1 MAVYARAL
9 LPRILV
15 ISAVWITASGTLTFA
30 ADKTLTTSHPA
41 AKPPVAT
48 PRPILVVPDVR
59 SQAFVFAKGILDDN
73 GFAWRVV
80 GSVEGYATNRV
91 VSQTP
96 APGARVVDT
105 GAPTIALQL
114 ARGSYGQN
122 GTPENTSPYAGTSI
136 VPAVAA
142 KVLTKKP
149 AAARVP
155 LAPVKVAKAKK
166 VAKTKKVAKA
176 KKIVKAH
183 KLSRVH
189 KPALKKT
196 ARAASPKARR
206 PAAFAVPGAP
216 KEPLDEISLPAR
228 ARLLDAWL
236 TSSRGP
242 TAANERHWLYQHAWI
257 VTGARFGW
265 WHGAA
270 ALRVLISVD
279 RRIESLWGVGHRS
292 ELVARNA
299 LAAVEARAK

>member
-15 ISAVWITASGTLTFA
+15 ITAVWITASGTLTFA
-30 ADKTLTTSHPA
+30 ADKTLSTPHTPA
-41 AKPPVAT
+41 KAPVAT
-48 PRPILVVPDVR
+48 PRPTLVVPDVR
-59 SQAFVFAKGILDDN
+59 TQAFVFAKGILDDS

-80 GSVEGYATNRV
+80 GSVRGYATNRV

-122 GTPENTSPYAGTSI
+122 GTPEDTSPYAGTSI
-136 VPAVAA
+136 VRAVVA

-155 LAPVKVAKAKK
+155 LAPVKVAQAKK
-166 VAKTKKVAKA
+166 V
-176 KKIVKAH
+176 VKAH
-183 KLSRVH
+183 KRTRAH

-196 ARAASPKARR
+196 AAASHRARR
-206 PAAFAVPGAP
+206 PAAFSAPGAP
-216 KEPLDEISLPAR
+216 KEPLDEISLLAR
-228 ARLLDAWL
+228 ARLLDSWL
-236 TSSRGP
+236 TSSREP

-279 RRIESLWGVGHRS
+279 RRIESQWGVGHRS
-292 ELVARNA
+292 ELVARDA

>member
-15 ISAVWITASGTLTFA
+15 ITAVWITASGTLTFA
-30 ADKTLTTSHPA
+30 ADKTLSSSRPA

-48 PRPILVVPDVR
+48 PRPTLVVPDVR
-59 SQAFVFAKGILDDN
+59 AQAFVFAKGILDDN

-80 GSVEGYATNRV
+80 GSVKGYATNRV

-114 ARGSYGQN
+114 ARGRYGQN

-136 VPAVAA
+136 VPAAAA
-142 KVLTKKP
+142 KVLTKQP
-149 AAARVP
+149 AA
-155 LAPVKVAKAKK
+155 
-166 VAKTKKVAKA
+166 T
-176 KKIVKAH
+176 
-183 KLSRVH
+183 
-189 KPALKKT
+189 
-196 ARAASPKARR
+196 PKARR
-206 PAAFAVPGAP
+206 PAAFTAPGAP

-228 ARLLDAWL
+228 ARLLKAWL

-279 RRIESLWGVGHRS
+279 RRIESQWGVGHRS
-292 ELVARNA
+292 ELVARDA

>member
-15 ISAVWITASGTLTFA
+15 ITAVWITASGTLTFA
-30 ADKTLTTSHPA
+30 ADKTLTSPRPA
-41 AKPPVAT
+41 PKPPVAT
-48 PRPILVVPDVR
+48 PRPTLVVPDVR
-59 SQAFVFAKGILDDN
+59 AQAFVFAKGILDDN

-80 GSVEGYATNRV
+80 GSVRGYATNRV
-91 VSQTP
+91 ISQTP

-105 GAPTIALQL
+105 GAPTIELQL
-114 ARGSYGQN
+114 GRGSYGQT
-122 GTPENTSPYAGTSI
+122 GTPEDTSPYAGTSI
-136 VPAVAA
+136 VRAVAA
-142 KVLTKKP
+142 KVPTKKP
-149 AAARVP
+149 VAARVP
-155 LAPVKVAKAKK
+155 LAPAKVTQAKK
-166 VAKTKKVAKA
+166 V
-176 KKIVKAH
+176 VKAH
-183 KLSRVH
+183 KLARAS

-196 ARAASPKARR
+196 HKTRR

-257 VTGARFGW
+257 VTGAGFGW

-270 ALRVLISVD
+270 ALRVLITVD

>member
-41 AKPPVAT
+41 AKPLVAT
-48 PRPILVVPDVR
+48 PKPILVVPDVR

-166 VAKTKKVAKA
+166 
-176 KKIVKAH
+176 IVKAH

-196 ARAASPKARR
+196 AAASPRAPR
-206 PAAFAVPGAP
+206 PAAFTAPGAP

>member
-15 ISAVWITASGTLTFA
+15 ITAVWITASGTLTFA
-30 ADKTLTTSHPA
+30 ADKTLTTPHTPA
-41 AKPPVAT
+41 KAPVAT
-48 PRPILVVPDVR
+48 PRPTLVVPDVR
-59 SQAFVFAKGILDDN
+59 TQAFVFAKGILDDS

-80 GSVEGYATNRV
+80 GSVRGYATNRV

-96 APGARVVDT
+96 TPGARVVDT

-122 GTPENTSPYAGTSI
+122 GTPEDTSPYAGTSI
-136 VPAVAA
+136 VRAVVA

-155 LAPVKVAKAKK
+155 LAPVKVAQAKK
-166 VAKTKKVAKA
+166 V
-176 KKIVKAH
+176 VKAH
-183 KLSRVH
+183 KRTRAH

-196 ARAASPKARR
+196 AAASHRARR
-206 PAAFAVPGAP
+206 PAAFSAPGAP
-216 KEPLDEISLPAR
+216 KEPLDEISLLAR
-228 ARLLDAWL
+228 ARLLDSWL
-236 TSSRGP
+236 TSSREP

-279 RRIESLWGVGHRS
+279 RRIESQWGVGHRS
-292 ELVARNA
+292 ELVARDA

>member
-1 MAVYARAL
+1 MAVYVRAL

-15 ISAVWITASGTLTFA
+15 ITAVWITASGTLTFA
-30 ADKTLTTSHPA
+30 ADKTLTSPHPA
-41 AKPPVAT
+41 VKPPVAT
-48 PRPILVVPDVR
+48 PRPTLVVPDVR

-80 GSVEGYATNRV
+80 GSVRGYATNRV
-91 VSQTP
+91 VSQAP

-105 GAPTIALQL
+105 GAPTIELQL
-114 ARGSYGQN
+114 GRGSYGQT
-122 GTPENTSPYAGTSI
+122 GTPEDTSPYVGTSI
-136 VPAVAA
+136 VRAVVA
-142 KVLTKKP
+142 KVPTKKP
-149 AAARVP
+149 AAASVP
-155 LAPVKVAKAKK
+155 LAPAKVNQAKK
-166 VAKTKKVAKA
+166 VVR
-176 KKIVKAH
+176 AH
-183 KLSRVH
+183 KLARTN

-196 ARAASPKARR
+196 HKTRR

-257 VTGARFGW
+257 VTGAGFGW

-279 RRIESLWGVGHRS
+279 RRIESQWGVGHRS

>member
-15 ISAVWITASGTLTFA
+15 ITAVWITASGTLTFA
-30 ADKTLTTSHPA
+30 ADKTLTSPRPA

-48 PRPILVVPDVR
+48 ARPTLVVPDVR

-80 GSVEGYATNRV
+80 GSVRGYATNRV

-105 GAPTIALQL
+105 GAPTIELQL
-114 ARGSYGQN
+114 GRGSYGQT
-122 GTPENTSPYAGTSI
+122 GTPEDTSPYAGTSI
-136 VPAVAA
+136 VRAVAA
-142 KVLTKKP
+142 KVQTKKP
-149 AAARVP
+149 ATARVP
-155 LAPVKVAKAKK
+155 LAPVKVAQAKK
-166 VAKTKKVAKA
+166 V
-176 KKIVKAH
+176 VKAH
-183 KLSRVH
+183 KLARAD
-189 KPALKKT
+189 KPALKK
-196 ARAASPKARR
+196 ARKTRR

-228 ARLLDAWL
+228 AKLLDAWL

-257 VTGARFGW
+257 VTGAGFGW

>member
-15 ISAVWITASGTLTFA
+15 ITAVWITASGTLTFA
-30 ADKTLTTSHPA
+30 ADKTLSTPHRP

-48 PRPILVVPDVR
+48 PRPTLVVPDVR
-59 SQAFVFAKGILDDN
+59 TQAFVFAKGILDDN
-73 GFAWRVV
+73 GFAWHVV
-80 GSVEGYATNRV
+80 GSVKGYATNRV

-155 LAPVKVAKAKK
+155 LAPVKVAQ
-166 VAKTKKVAKA
+166 TKKV
-176 KKIVKAH
+176 VKAH
-183 KLSRVH
+183 KLSRAH

-196 ARAASPKARR
+196 AAASPRVRR
-206 PAAFAVPGAP
+206 PAAFSAPGAP

>member
-15 ISAVWITASGTLTFA
+15 ITAVWITASGTLTFA
-30 ADKTLTTSHPA
+30 ADKTLTSSRPA
-41 AKPPVAT
+41 AKPPVTT
-48 PRPILVVPDVR
+48 PKPTLVVPDVR
-59 SQAFVFAKGILDDN
+59 AQAFVFAKGILDDS

-80 GSVEGYATNRV
+80 GSVKGYATNRV

-96 APGARVVDT
+96 APGDRVVDT
-105 GAPTIALQL
+105 GAPTIELQL
-114 ARGSYGQN
+114 GRGSYGQS
-122 GTPENTSPYAGTSI
+122 GTPEDTSPYTGTSI
-136 VPAVAA
+136 VRAVSA

-155 LAPVKVAKAKK
+155 LAPVKVAQVKK
-166 VAKTKKVAKA
+166 D
-176 KKIVKAH
+176 VKAH
-183 KLSRVH
+183 KLSRAH
-189 KPALKKT
+189 KRALKKT
-196 ARAASPKARR
+196 ARAANRKARR

-216 KEPLDEISLPAR
+216 KEPLNEISLPAR
-228 ARLLDAWL
+228 ARLLGGWL

-257 VTGARFGW
+257 VTGASFGW

-279 RRIESLWGVGHRS
+279 RRIESQWGVGHRS

>member
-1 MAVYARAL
+1 MAVYVRAL

-15 ISAVWITASGTLTFA
+15 ITAVWITASGTLTFA
-30 ADKTLTTSHPA
+30 ADKTLTSPRPA

-48 PRPILVVPDVR
+48 PRPTLVVPDVR

-80 GSVEGYATNRV
+80 GSVRGYATNRV
-91 VSQTP
+91 ISQTP

-105 GAPTIALQL
+105 GAPTIELRL
-114 ARGSYGQN
+114 GRGSYGQT
-122 GTPENTSPYAGTSI
+122 GTPEDTSPYAGTSI
-136 VPAVAA
+136 VRAVAA
-142 KVLTKKP
+142 KVPTKKP

-155 LAPVKVAKAKK
+155 LAPAKVTQAKK
-166 VAKTKKVAKA
+166 V
-176 KKIVKAH
+176 VKAH
-183 KLSRVH
+183 KLARAN

-196 ARAASPKARR
+196 HKTRR

-257 VTGARFGW
+257 VTGAGFGW

-270 ALRVLISVD
+270 ALRVLITVD

>member
-15 ISAVWITASGTLTFA
+15 ITAVWITASGTLTFA
-30 ADKTLTTSHPA
+30 ADKTLSSSRPA

-48 PRPILVVPDVR
+48 PRPTLVVPDVR
-59 SQAFVFAKGILDDN
+59 AQAFVFAKGILDDN

-80 GSVEGYATNRV
+80 GSVRGYATNRV

-136 VPAVAA
+136 VPAAAA
-142 KVLTKKP
+142 KGLTKKP
-149 AAARVP
+149 AARFP
-155 LAPVKVAKAKK
+155 LAPVKVAQAKK
-166 VAKTKKVAKA
+166 A
-176 KKIVKAH
+176 VKAH
-183 KLSRVH
+183 KLARAH
-189 KPALKKT
+189 KPALNKT
-196 ARAASPKARR
+196 PAATPKARR
-206 PAAFAVPGAP
+206 PAAFTAPGAP

-228 ARLLDAWL
+228 ARLLKAWL

-242 TAANERHWLYQHAWI
+242 TATNQRHWLYQHAWI

-279 RRIESLWGVGHRS
+279 RRIEFQWGVGHRS

>member
-15 ISAVWITASGTLTFA
+15 ITAVWITASGTLTFA
-30 ADKTLTTSHPA
+30 ADKTLTTPHTPA
-41 AKPPVAT
+41 KAPVAT
-48 PRPILVVPDVR
+48 PRPTLVVPDVR
-59 SQAFVFAKGILDDN
+59 TQAFVFAKGILDDS
-73 GFAWRVV
+73 GFAWHVV
-80 GSVEGYATNRV
+80 GSVRGYATNRV

-122 GTPENTSPYAGTSI
+122 GTPEDTSPYAGTSI
-136 VPAVAA
+136 VRAVAA
-142 KVLTKKP
+142 KVLKKKP

-155 LAPVKVAKAKK
+155 LAPVKVAQAKK
-166 VAKTKKVAKA
+166 V
-176 KKIVKAH
+176 VKAH
-183 KLSRVH
+183 KRTRAH

-196 ARAASPKARR
+196 AAASHRARR
-206 PAAFAVPGAP
+206 PAAFSAPGAP
-216 KEPLDEISLPAR
+216 KEPLDEISLLAR
-228 ARLLDAWL
+228 ARLLDSWL
-236 TSSRGP
+236 TSSREP

-279 RRIESLWGVGHRS
+279 RRIESQWGVGHRS
-292 ELVARNA
+292 ELVARDA

>member
-1 MAVYARAL
+1 MAVYVRAL

-15 ISAVWITASGTLTFA
+15 ITAVWITASGTLTFA
-30 ADKTLTTSHPA
+30 ADKTLTSPHPA
-41 AKPPVAT
+41 VKPPVAT
-48 PRPILVVPDVR
+48 PRPTLVVPDVR

-80 GSVEGYATNRV
+80 GSVRGYATNRV
-91 VSQTP
+91 VSQAP

-105 GAPTIALQL
+105 GAPTIELQL
-114 ARGSYGQN
+114 GHGSYGQT
-122 GTPENTSPYAGTSI
+122 GTPEDTSPYAGTSI
-136 VPAVAA
+136 VRAVVA
-142 KVLTKKP
+142 KVPTKKP

-155 LAPVKVAKAKK
+155 LAPAKVNQAKK
-166 VAKTKKVAKA
+166 V
-176 KKIVKAH
+176 VKAH
-183 KLSRVH
+183 KLARTN

-196 ARAASPKARR
+196 HKTRR
-206 PAAFAVPGAP
+206 PAAFSVPGAP

-257 VTGARFGW
+257 VTGAGFGW

-279 RRIESLWGVGHRS
+279 RRIESQWGVGHRS

>member
-1 MAVYARAL
+1 MAVYVRAL

-15 ISAVWITASGTLTFA
+15 ITAVWITASGTLTFA
-30 ADKTLTTSHPA
+30 ADKTLTSPRPA
-41 AKPPVAT
+41 VKPPVAT
-48 PRPILVVPDVR
+48 PRPTLVVPDVR

-80 GSVEGYATNRV
+80 GSVRGYATNRV
-91 VSQTP
+91 VSQAP

-105 GAPTIALQL
+105 GAPTIELQL
-114 ARGSYGQN
+114 GRGSYGQT
-122 GTPENTSPYAGTSI
+122 GTPEDTSPYVGTSI
-136 VPAVAA
+136 VRAVVA
-142 KVLTKKP
+142 KVPTKKP
-149 AAARVP
+149 AAASVP
-155 LAPVKVAKAKK
+155 LAPAKVNQAKK
-166 VAKTKKVAKA
+166 VVR
-176 KKIVKAH
+176 AH
-183 KLSRVH
+183 KLARTN

-196 ARAASPKARR
+196 HKTRR

-257 VTGARFGW
+257 VTGAGFGW

-270 ALRVLISVD
+270 ALRVLITVD

-292 ELVARNA
+292 ELVARKA

>member
-1 MAVYARAL
+1 MPGADYAYMAVYARAL

-15 ISAVWITASGTLTFA
+15 ITAVWITASGTLTFA
-30 ADKTLTTSHPA
+30 ADKTLSSSRPA

-48 PRPILVVPDVR
+48 PKPIVVVPDVR

-80 GSVEGYATNRV
+80 GSVKGYATNRV

-105 GAPTIALQL
+105 GAPTIAVRL
-114 ARGSYGQN
+114 APGSYGQN

-142 KVLTKKP
+142 KVLTKRP
-149 AAARVP
+149 AAAKVP
-155 LAPVKVAKAKK
+155 LAPVKVAQAKK
-166 VAKTKKVAKA
+166 V
-176 KKIVKAH
+176 VKAH
-183 KLSRVH
+183 KLSRAH
-189 KPALKKT
+189 KPAHKKT

-206 PAAFAVPGAP
+206 PAAFTAPGAP

-279 RRIESLWGVGHRS
+279 RRIESQWGVGHRS
-292 ELVARNA
+292 ELVARDA

>member
-15 ISAVWITASGTLTFA
+15 ITAVWITASGTLTFA
-30 ADKTLTTSHPA
+30 ADKTLSSSRPA

-48 PRPILVVPDVR
+48 PRPTLVVPDVR
-59 SQAFVFAKGILDDN
+59 AQAFVFAKGILDDN

-80 GSVEGYATNRV
+80 GSVRGYATNRV
-91 VSQTP
+91 VSQAP

-149 AAARVP
+149 AARVP
-155 LAPVKVAKAKK
+155 LAPVKVAQAKK
-166 VAKTKKVAKA
+166 V
-176 KKIVKAH
+176 VKAH
-183 KLSRVH
+183 KLARAH

-196 ARAASPKARR
+196 PAATPKARR
-206 PAAFAVPGAP
+206 PAAFAAPGAP

-228 ARLLDAWL
+228 ARLLKAWL

-242 TAANERHWLYQHAWI
+242 TATNQRHWLYQHAWI

-279 RRIESLWGVGHRS
+279 RRIEFQWGVGHRS